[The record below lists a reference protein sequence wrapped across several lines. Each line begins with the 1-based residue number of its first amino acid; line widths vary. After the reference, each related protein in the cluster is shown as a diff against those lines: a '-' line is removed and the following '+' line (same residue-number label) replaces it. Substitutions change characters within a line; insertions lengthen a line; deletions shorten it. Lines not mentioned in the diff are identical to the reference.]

1 MPNSRRKRILFVDDE
16 PSLRAT
22 LPEVLRQNGFEVEA
36 AGSVTEA
43 IQAISNERFDVLISD
58 LNIGEPG
65 DGFTVVSAMR
75 RTQPHAVTII
85 LTGYPAFET
94 ALQAIRR
101 QVDDYVVKPS
111 NPEQLIETIH
121 NHLEHRGEHH
131 ALPLRRVSYV
141 LDDFKKEIEREFV
154 KEIRYRHEFPV
165 ENLSDRE
172 VSDHVPDIIENLVES
187 LRAPA
192 AEPKRD
198 DDAARKH
205 AFTRCSQGFTVNMMV
220 EEAGIL
226 RAVIFRNVQSNLL
239 GVDLSSLVPDL
250 VRIGEELDHRLQIG
264 LETFLKKCPMPVRLD
279 REDRAS

>member
-1 MPNSRRKRILFVDDE
+1 MAKPKLLFVDDE
-16 PSLRAT
+16 PSIRLT
-22 LPEVLRQNGFEVEA
+22 LPTILGMHGFEVTTCASVGEA
-36 AGSVTEA
+36 LTCM
-43 IQAISNERFDVLISD
+43 QKERFDVLLSD
-58 LNIGEPG
+58 LNIGEAG

-111 NPEQLIETIH
+111 NPEQLIETIQ
-121 NHLEHRGEHH
+121 NHLENRGEHH

-141 LDDFKKEIEREFV
+141 LDDFKKEIEREFI
-154 KEIRYRHEFPV
+154 KEIRYSKDFPV
-165 ENLSDRE
+165 EKLTDDE
-172 VSDHVPDIIENLVES
+172 ISDHVPVIVKHLVES

-192 AEPKRD
+192 SEPKRD

-205 AFTRCSQGFTVNMMV
+205 AITRCSQGFSVNMMV

-239 GVDLSSLVPDL
+239 GVDLSSLLPDL
-250 VRIGEELDHRLQIG
+250 VRIGEELDHRLKVG
-264 LETFLKKCPMPVRLD
+264 LETFLKKCPVSVTMAE
-279 REDRAS
+279 REKRA